1 MSDGIRPEQTSQ
13 WKRKKS
19 HNEIINLFQNFDN
32 LKPELEKSIKALL
45 EVLSQS

>member
-1 MSDGIRPEQTSQ
+1 MDKHLDILKTLTA
-13 WKRKKS
+13 KKS